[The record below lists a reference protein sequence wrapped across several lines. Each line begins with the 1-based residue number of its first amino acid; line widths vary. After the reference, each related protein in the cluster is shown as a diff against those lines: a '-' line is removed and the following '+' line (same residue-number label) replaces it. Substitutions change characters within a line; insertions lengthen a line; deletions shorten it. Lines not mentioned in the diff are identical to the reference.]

1 MKVKLVLGL
10 LVVALTTMGFDC
22 VNDNAL
28 ISVNIPGLTG
38 TFRINPGGTSF
49 DETVTVHSSD
59 YLDIGFEDYNLNSLR
74 VYDIR
79 VSTIGSF
86 AGNVTGQVLINGQQL
101 LSYNGPW
108 NSFNTPQSLVTST
121 LITRN
126 AAGVAA
132 LLSAIRN
139 KQDVAIRGSGTVSQ
153 TVPSG
158 LAVQVEILAQ
168 VDAAL

>member
-1 MKVKLVLGL
+1 MNLKLVVGL
-10 LVVALTTMGFDC
+10 LVVALATMGFDC

-38 TFRINPGGTSF
+38 TFAINPGGTTF
-49 DETVTVHSSD
+49 DETITVTSSE
-59 YLDIGFEDYNLNSLR
+59 YLDVGFSDINLNSLR

-79 VSTIGSF
+79 VSTIGTFS
-86 AGNVTGQVLINGQQL
+86 GNVNGQVFVNGQQI
-101 LSYNGPW
+101 LSFNGPW
-108 NSFNTPQSLVTST
+108 NSFNTPQSLVTSS

-126 AAGVAA
+126 AAGIGA
-132 LLSAIRN
+132 LLSAIANR
-139 KQDVAIRGSGTVSQ
+139 QDVRIRGVGNVSQ

-158 LAVQVEILAQ
+158 LSVRVEILAQ